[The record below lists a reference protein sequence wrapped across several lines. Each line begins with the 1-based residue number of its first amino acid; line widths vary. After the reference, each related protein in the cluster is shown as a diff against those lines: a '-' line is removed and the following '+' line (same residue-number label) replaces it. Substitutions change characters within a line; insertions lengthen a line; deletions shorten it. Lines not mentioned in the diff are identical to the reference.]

1 MLAVADLQRHVVQDP
16 RAVAIGEAEPIDQR

>member
-16 RAVAIGEAEPIDQR
+16 WAGTVGEAEAIDQR

>member
-16 RAVAIGEAEPIDQR
+16 RAGTVGEAEPIDQR